1 MVRMVDTMVL
11 GSGHS
16 MMVGNLTNKIALPS
30 FSEKFY
36 QASKVEVNKFGLFGS
51 NTDYNTYYPDVTPE
65 DVKPKDNEFIEP
77 VFRMLSNCI
86 VAKNYMPTEFPKN
99 VLKASM
105 GLLVGQTVNCD
116 HETEIG
122 NAIGSVK
129 EVSWQN
135 AYTDETMGIEI
146 PAGINAVLKIDA
158 KANPRIARGIMMD
171 PPSIHSNSVTVQ
183 FEWKPSH
190 SFEKEWE
197 FYDKV
202 GTIAEDGTM
211 VRRIVTKIISYKET
225 SLVSHGADP
234 FAQIIKNGKINNP
247 QYAGATYYSFS
258 DMPPMDEKTLRS
270 KIAYLDFK
278 DIRSNDIMYN
288 TSKPNYEG
296 NQNPKIQNDMN
307 ELQKFLDQLF
317 SDGVL
322 SLAEGS
328 TPSMEVALSQV
339 KDLVV
344 AKNSLTQ
351 EKAKADQKISELQGE
366 VTSLKEQ
373 ISANQAMVNIG
384 TSHLSEV
391 RSSAI
396 ASYKK
401 LYGDD
406 KADQNILAL
415 LEADSTNIE
424 TLLSLKATYDAQLDE
439 KFPMRCAKCG
449 SHDVSRASSSTQGN
463 DPEDGTMKNSE
474 NNGVFDTINSIAY
487 KKNR

>member
-1 MVRMVDTMVL
+1 MVDTMVL

-36 QASKVEVNKFGLFGS
+36 QASRVEVNKFGLFGS

-86 VAKNYMPTEFPKN
+86 VAKNYMPTEFPED

-197 FYDKV
+197 FYDKI

-406 KADQNILAL
+406 KVDQNILAL

-449 SHDVSRASSSTQGN
+449 SHDVSRASSSIQGN

>member
-1 MVRMVDTMVL
+1 MGRMVDTMVL

-36 QASKVEVNKFGLFGS
+36 QASRVEVNKFGLFGS

-86 VAKNYMPTEFPKN
+86 VAKNYMPTEFPKDI
-99 VLKASM
+99 LKASM
-105 GLLVGQTVNCD
+105 GLLLGQTVNCD

-197 FYDKV
+197 FYDKL

-278 DIRSNDIMYN
+278 DIRSNNIMYN

-406 KADQNILAL
+406 KVDQNILAL

-449 SHDVSRASSSTQGN
+449 SHDVSRASSSIQGN

-474 NNGVFDTINSIAY
+474 NNSVFNTVSSIAY
-487 KKNR
+487 KKNK

>member
-1 MVRMVDTMVL
+1 MGRMVDTMVL

-36 QASKVEVNKFGLFGS
+36 QASRVEVNKFGLFGS

-65 DVKPKDNEFIEP
+65 DVKPKDDEFIEP

-86 VAKNYMPTEFPKN
+86 VAKNYMPTEFPKD

-197 FYDKV
+197 FYDKI

-328 TPSMEVALSQV
+328 TPSIEVALSQV

-406 KADQNILAL
+406 KVDQNILAL

-439 KFPMRCAKCG
+439 KFPMRCANCG
-449 SHDVSRASSSTQGN
+449 SHDVSRASSSIQGN

-474 NNGVFDTINSIAY
+474 NNSVFDTVSSIAY
-487 KKNR
+487 KKNK

>member
-1 MVRMVDTMVL
+1 MVDTMVL

-36 QASKVEVNKFGLFGS
+36 QASRVEVNKFGLFGS

-86 VAKNYMPTEFPKN
+86 VAKNYMPTEFPKD

-171 PPSIHSNSVTVQ
+171 PPSIHSNSVTIQ

-197 FYDKV
+197 FYDKL

-406 KADQNILAL
+406 KVDQNILTL

-449 SHDVSRASSSTQGN
+449 SHDVSRASSSIQGD

-474 NNGVFDTINSIAY
+474 NNGVFDTISSIAY

>member
-1 MVRMVDTMVL
+1 MGRMVDTMVL

-36 QASKVEVNKFGLFGS
+36 QASRVEVNKFGLFGS

-65 DVKPKDNEFIEP
+65 DVKPKDSEFIEP

-86 VAKNYMPTEFPKN
+86 VAKDYMPTEFPKDI
-99 VLKASM
+99 LKASM
-105 GLLVGQTVNCD
+105 GLLLGQTVNCD

-197 FYDKV
+197 FYDKL

-278 DIRSNDIMYN
+278 DIKSNDIMYN

-328 TPSMEVALSQV
+328 TPSIEVALSQV

-406 KADQNILAL
+406 KVDQNILAL

-449 SHDVSRASSSTQGN
+449 SHDVSRASSSIQGN

-474 NNGVFDTINSIAY
+474 NNSVFDTVSSIAY
-487 KKNR
+487 KKNK

>member
-1 MVRMVDTMVL
+1 MVDTMVL

-36 QASKVEVNKFGLFGS
+36 QASRVEVNKFGLFGS

-86 VAKNYMPTEFPKN
+86 VAKNYMPTEFPKD

-197 FYDKV
+197 FYDKI

-344 AKNSLTQ
+344 AKNSLIQ

-406 KADQNILAL
+406 KVDQNILAL

-449 SHDVSRASSSTQGN
+449 SHDVSRASSSIQGN

>member
-1 MVRMVDTMVL
+1 MVDTMVL

-36 QASKVEVNKFGLFGS
+36 QASRVEVNKFGLFGS

-65 DVKPKDNEFIEP
+65 DVQPKDNEFIEP

-86 VAKNYMPTEFPKN
+86 VAKNYMPTEFPKD

-197 FYDKV
+197 FYDKL

-406 KADQNILAL
+406 KVDQNILAL

-449 SHDVSRASSSTQGN
+449 SHDVSRASSSIQGN

>member
-1 MVRMVDTMVL
+1 MVDTMVL

-36 QASKVEVNKFGLFGS
+36 QASRVEVNKFGLFGS

-65 DVKPKDNEFIEP
+65 DVKLKDDEFIEP

-86 VAKNYMPTEFPKN
+86 VAKNYMPTEFPRD

-190 SFEKEWE
+190 SFEKERE
-197 FYDKV
+197 FYDKI

-328 TPSMEVALSQV
+328 TPSIEVALSQV

-351 EKAKADQKISELQGE
+351 EKAKADQKISELQDE

-391 RSSAI
+391 RSSTI

-406 KADQNILAL
+406 KVDQNILAL

-439 KFPMRCAKCG
+439 KFPMRCANCG
-449 SHDVSRASSSTQGN
+449 SHDVSRASSSIQGN

-474 NNGVFDTINSIAY
+474 NNSVFDTVSSIAY
-487 KKNR
+487 KKNK

>member
-51 NTDYNTYYPDVTPE
+51 NTDYNTYYHDVTPE

-86 VAKNYMPTEFPKN
+86 VAKNYMPTEFPKD

-197 FYDKV
+197 FYDKL

-225 SLVSHGADP
+225 SLVYHGADP

-474 NNGVFDTINSIAY
+474 NNGVFDTINIIAY

>member
-1 MVRMVDTMVL
+1 MVDTMVL

-36 QASKVEVNKFGLFGS
+36 QASRVEVNKFGLFGS

-65 DVKPKDNEFIEP
+65 DVKPKDSEFIEP

-86 VAKNYMPTEFPKN
+86 VAKNYMPTEFPKD

-197 FYDKV
+197 FYDKI

-328 TPSMEVALSQV
+328 TPSIEVALSQV

-391 RSSAI
+391 RSSTI

-406 KADQNILAL
+406 KVDQNILAL

-439 KFPMRCAKCG
+439 KFPMRCANCG
-449 SHDVSRASSSTQGN
+449 SHDVSRASSSIQGN

>member
-1 MVRMVDTMVL
+1 MGRMVDTMVL

-36 QASKVEVNKFGLFGS
+36 QASRVEVNKFGLFGS

-65 DVKPKDNEFIEP
+65 DVKPKDSEFIEP

-86 VAKNYMPTEFPKN
+86 VAKNYMPTEFPEDI
-99 VLKASM
+99 LKASM
-105 GLLVGQTVNCD
+105 GLLLGQTVNCD

-197 FYDKV
+197 FYDKI

-211 VRRIVTKIISYKET
+211 VRRIVTKIISYRET

-307 ELQKFLDQLF
+307 ELQRFLDQLF

-351 EKAKADQKISELQGE
+351 EKAKADQKISELQSE

-391 RSSAI
+391 RSSAV

-406 KADQNILAL
+406 KVDQNILAL

-449 SHDVSRASSSTQGN
+449 SHDVSRASSSIQGN

>member
-1 MVRMVDTMVL
+1 MGKMVDTMVL

-65 DVKPKDNEFIEP
+65 DVKPKDDEFIEP

-86 VAKNYMPTEFPKN
+86 VAKNYMPTEFPKD

-197 FYDKV
+197 FYDKL

-406 KADQNILAL
+406 KVDQNILAL